1 MTQLT
6 LPLSTYHVMTDYG
19 PGYGI
24 GSGGDF
30 TTNSDDCADRVADL
44 EGNPWRAFRIDLSR
58 VNNRLLGCKEVTTE
72 IAAIIAQRAN
82 RGAGE

>member
-58 VNNRLLGCKEVTTE
+58 VNNRLLGCKEVTAE
-72 IAAIIAQRAN
+72 ISAILARRAN
-82 RGAGE
+82 RWAV

>member
-6 LPLSTYHVMTDYG
+6 LPLSTYHIMTDHG
-19 PGYGI
+19 PGYGM

-30 TTNSDDCADRVADL
+30 TTTPDDCADRVADL
-44 EGNPWRAFRIDLSR
+44 EDNPWRAFRMDFRHS
-58 VNNRLLGCKEVTTE
+58 NNSLMDCAEVTTQ
-72 IAAIIAQRAN
+72 IADILARRAN